1 MHHFEVPTVEEFKQ
15 RENPDYW
22 RHKGQA
28 EIEKELNVV
37 LNQNVAKNII
47 LFIGD
52 GMGMTTI
59 TAARHLKET
68 LTGIPRL
75 IMETLPH
82 IALSQV
88 GYFFYFNSSL
98 CSRLSLFKRV

>member
-1 MHHFEVPTVEEFKQ
+1 MKIRTIIEVPTVEEFKL

-37 LNQNVAKNII
+37 LNKNVAKNII

-75 IMETLPH
+75 TMETFPH

-88 GYFFYFNSSL
+88 SCFIFL
-98 CSRLSLFKRV
+98 CSKLSLFKRV